1 MGVKERKEESLWTRR
16 RIKERVWEL
25 KKESVWTR
33 RRIKESVWELKK
45 GRKKVYEREEE
56 WKKECGS

>member
-1 MGVKERKEESLWTRR
+1 MGVKERKKESVWTRR
-16 RIKERVWEL
+16 SMKERKE
-25 KKESVWTR
+25 ESVWTR
-33 RRIKESVWELKK
+33 RRIKGGVWELMK